1 MLQVKLEVK
10 WNLQLVCVVPNSPS
24 VNISSSLDRITSSQY
39 ALMSKDIH
47 VLQRIYKGLKLAQPK
62 GSSPNSL
69 VHLLK
74 WNLLFQEEVLVI
86 WSQA

>member
-10 WNLQLVCVVPNSPS
+10 WNLQLVCEVRSQVKSPISVWSVVPNSPS

-47 VLQRIYKGLKLAQPK
+47 VLQRI
-62 GSSPNSL
+62 
-69 VHLLK
+69 
-74 WNLLFQEEVLVI
+74 
-86 WSQA
+86 